1 MDTCAPRYRNRLA
14 LEGLGYPWIAT
25 AVSMTS

>member
-1 MDTCAPRYRNRLA
+1 MDYLPPRYRNRLA
-14 LEGLGYPWIAT
+14 LEGPGYPWIAT